1 MDKFVELSQDEARML
16 YQELQATVDS
26 KGSYGIYK
34 IRVYMD
40 DSNVKFKVNEHVW
53 SPPMGKMVAGQ

>member
-1 MDKFVELSQDEARML
+1 MDKFVELSAVEAQQLRDEL
-16 YQELQATVDS
+16 LSVNLS
-26 KGSYGIYK
+26 LYK

-40 DSNVKFKVNEHVW
+40 DNNVKFKVNEHMW